1 MEISPNVDDLL
12 IEQTTG
18 KALEPLP
25 EKVENVPH
33 ETINNQD
40 SHQAAETKPI
50 EQAAE
55 KPKTQTNEYG
65 DKSEPSSKPEQ
76 SDDKTTNETDEYG
89 LEAEQKKT
97 YSQAEMDAYANRLI
111 RERLARLERN
121 NPPPQPTQQQQQQ
134 ANQQGFQYD
143 ENSNL
148 DWQQQLEQ
156 FTMQVIDKRENM
168 RAQQTQQA
176 KERQRMAE
184 FEGKFRQG
192 MDKFN
197 DYHEVVGGHDITD
210 HMVMAARGI
219 NDPASF
225 FYAAAK
231 RAPDELA
238 KIAKEPDPFAQAAAI
253 GRLDAQLR
261 KQAVTKVSSAPK
273 PVSQT
278 KADTTAAAYQ
288 PKQSSGNELDD
299 LLLAENAKRISLLNA
314 RRR

>member
-1 MEISPNVDDLL
+1 MCLCLSVKDCPRQADV
-12 IEQTTG
+12 TT
-18 KALEPLP
+18 
-25 EKVENVPH
+25 PH
-33 ETINNQD
+33 EQ
-40 SHQAAETKPI
+40 HETKPI

-197 DYHEVVGGHDITD
+197 DYHEVVGDQCASLQCNWQGRPTHL
-210 HMVMAARGI
+210 RG
-219 NDPASF
+219 A
-225 FYAAAK
+225 
-231 RAPDELA
+231 
-238 KIAKEPDPFAQAAAI
+238 
-253 GRLDAQLR
+253 GRLPIS
-261 KQAVTKVSSAPK
+261 QA
-273 PVSQT
+273 
-278 KADTTAAAYQ
+278 Y
-288 PKQSSGNELDD
+288 
-299 LLLAENAKRISLLNA
+299 
-314 RRR
+314 